1 MNYSVTEEQLDR
13 LMKSY
18 WDDKFSG
25 AELGVIE
32 NYVEDNDWYGI
43 HKGKLLLVGKPIDS
57 KGCWYCNGEYFGG
70 GWGMFGI
77 EPPEFN
83 ESMLRYVQDNF
94 GPLPVECIF

>member
-25 AELGVIE
+25 AEVGVIE

-43 HKGKLLLVGKPIDS
+43 SKGRLLLVGKPIDAIS
-57 KGCWYCNGEYFGG
+57 CWYSNGEYFGG
-70 GWGMFGI
+70 GWNMFGI
-77 EPPEFN
+77 NPMEFN
-83 ESMLRYVQDNF
+83 ESMLRYVKDNF
-94 GPLPVECIF
+94 GPIPVECIF

>member
-18 WDDKFSG
+18 LDDKFSG
-25 AELGVIE
+25 AEVGVIE

-43 HKGKLLLVGKPIDS
+43 HKGKLLLVGKPIEA

-77 EPPEFN
+77 EPPAFN
-83 ESMLRYVQDNF
+83 ESMLRYIKATF
-94 GPLPVECIF
+94 YPISIECIM

>member
-18 WDDKFSG
+18 WDDKFNGVEFGKIKNYSG
-25 AELGVIE
+25 SE
-32 NYVEDNDWYGI
+32 DWYGI
-43 HKGKLLLVGKPIDS
+43 KRGRFLIIGKPVKSVD
-57 KGCWYCNGEYFGG
+57 CWFSNGEYFGG

-83 ESMLRYVQDNF
+83 ESMLRYIKNTF
-94 GPLPVECIF
+94 YPISIECIM

>member
-1 MNYSVTEEQLDR
+1 MN
-13 LMKSY
+13 SY

-25 AELGVIE
+25 AEVGVIE

-57 KGCWYCNGEYFGG
+57 KGCWYSNGEYFGG

-83 ESMLRYVQDNF
+83 ESMLRYIKATF
-94 GPLPVECIF
+94 YPISIECIM

>member
-25 AELGVIE
+25 AEVGVIE

-57 KGCWYCNGEYFGG
+57 KGCWYSNGEYFGG

-83 ESMLRYVQDNF
+83 ESMLRYIKATF
-94 GPLPVECIF
+94 YPISIECIM